1 MTISSSPVRS
11 DSRTP
16 LRLRFGLALHTMQT
30 LALSKTSLHFNT
42 LLPLFPSLPRLSTL
56 LLAYNAMS
64 EPLAGACP
72 ASLRSLDL
80 TGNCFSEWSALAAVN
95 AFPSVISLCLEGN
108 PIGGGDDDREG
119 DSWNENLVN
128 DPHNENLVN
137 NHKENLVNYHNDNLV
152 NNPHNDNL
160 VKDTPIENP
169 VNNPHNDNP
178 VKDTPIDNPLNDPHK
193 DTPLKDTPTTSPINN
208 TSIIH
213 SPNNP
218 PINPTPLHS
227 LTFPHITSLNVAAT
241 PLVSLRALLARF
253 PALTDLE
260 LRRTPW
266 YVAAEAARGT
276 VIALC
281 PALTQ
286 LNGATVTAAER
297 REEEVAFVRR
307 EVQRLLERRKL
318 SLAQLLRLPR
328 PLAEQPE
335 LEVGKEAENEV

>member
-1 MTISSSPVRS
+1 
-11 DSRTP
+11 
-16 LRLRFGLALHTMQT
+16 MQT
-30 LALSKTSLHFNT
+30 LALSRTSLHFNA
-42 LLPLFPSLPRLSTL
+42 LLSLFPSLPRLSTL

-128 DPHNENLVN
+128 NHNENLVN
-137 NHKENLVNYHNDNLV
+137 NHNDNPV
-152 NNPHNDNL
+152 NNHN
-160 VKDTPIENP
+160 ENP
-169 VNNPHNDNP
+169 VNNHNENL
-178 VKDTPIDNPLNDPHK
+178 VNNPHK
-193 DTPLKDTPTTSPINN
+193 DTPLKDTPTTSPINT
-208 TSIIH
+208 TSINH

>member
-30 LALSKTSLHFNT
+30 LALSKTSLHYNA

-128 DPHNENLVN
+128 NPHNE
-137 NHKENLVNYHNDNLV
+137 
-152 NNPHNDNL
+152 NL
-160 VKDTPIENP
+160 VKDTPIE
-169 VNNPHNDNP
+169 
-178 VKDTPIDNPLNDPHK
+178 NPLNDPHK

-208 TSIIH
+208 TSINH

>member
-128 DPHNENLVN
+128 
-137 NHKENLVNYHNDNLV
+137 
-152 NNPHNDNL
+152 NPHD
-160 VKDTPIENP
+160 
-169 VNNPHNDNP
+169 DNP

>member
-16 LRLRFGLALHTMQT
+16 LRSRFGLALHTMQT
-30 LALSKTSLHFNT
+30 LALSKTSLHFNA

-128 DPHNENLVN
+128 NHNE
-137 NHKENLVNYHNDNLV
+137 
-152 NNPHNDNL
+152 
-160 VKDTPIENP
+160 
-169 VNNPHNDNP
+169 NP
-178 VKDTPIDNPLNDPHK
+178 VKDTPIDNPVNNPHK

-208 TSIIH
+208 TSINH

-241 PLVSLRALLARF
+241 PLASLRALLARF

>member
-30 LALSKTSLHFNT
+30 LALSKTSLHYNA

-64 EPLAGACP
+64 EPLAGVCP

-128 DPHNENLVN
+128 NPHNENLVN

-178 VKDTPIDNPLNDPHK
+178 VKDTPIENPLNDPHK

-208 TSIIH
+208 TSINH